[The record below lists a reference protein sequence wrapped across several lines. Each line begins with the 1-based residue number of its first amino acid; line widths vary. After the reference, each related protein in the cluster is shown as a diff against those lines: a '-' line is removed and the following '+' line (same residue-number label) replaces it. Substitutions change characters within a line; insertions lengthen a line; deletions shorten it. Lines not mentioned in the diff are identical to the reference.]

1 MRKILLLTTI
11 MLLSC
16 AGNITTSSDI
26 MGDMPRYLGVAV
38 FDGSYP
44 YSNQASSQFANG
56 LVEMGFLVIEQIHL
70 PQIINEQKRQH
81 SGMVGSQS
89 GHVHPFNTNCV
100 DLQCKSGAIAEVG
113 RMYGVSGLFVG
124 SVQTVF
130 TSHYLDTYLNIRLID
145 VETGKTLWSVNAK
158 EPRYFT
164 LTYDLSTSVYHTTK
178 QALSHFKED
187 IRRAK

>member
-1 MRKILLLTTI
+1 MRKILLLSTI

-70 PQIINEQKRQH
+70 PQILNEQKLQG
-81 SGMVGSQS
+81 SGVVNQNSISEIG
-89 GHVHPFNTNCV
+89 N
-100 DLQCKSGAIAEVG
+100 I
-113 RMYGVSGLFVG
+113 YGVSGLFVG

-145 VETGKTLWSVNAK
+145 VKTGQTIWSVNAK

-164 LTYDLSTSVYHTTK
+164 LTYDLSTSVYHTTN

-187 IRRAK
+187 IGRAK

>member
-11 MLLSC
+11 MFLSC
-16 AGNITTSSDI
+16 AGNMTTSSDI

-70 PQIINEQKRQH
+70 PQILNEQKLQG
-81 SGMVGSQS
+81 SGVVNQNS
-89 GHVHPFNTNCV
+89 
-100 DLQCKSGAIAEVG
+100 IAEIG
-113 RMYGVSGLFVG
+113 NIYGVSGLFVG

-145 VETGKTLWSVNAK
+145 VKTGQTLWSVNAK

-178 QALSHFKED
+178 QALSHFKDD
-187 IRRAK
+187 IGRVK

>member
-16 AGNITTSSDI
+16 AGNLTTSSDI

-44 YSNQASSQFANG
+44 YGIQASSQFAHG
-56 LVEMGFLVIEQIHL
+56 LMEMGLQVIEHINL
-70 PQIINEQKRQH
+70 PMNPDDITKVSN
-81 SGMVGSQS
+81 V
-89 GHVHPFNTNCV
+89 
-100 DLQCKSGAIAEVG
+100 
-113 RMYGVSGLFVG
+113 YGVSGLFVG
-124 SVQTVF
+124 SIKTVF
-130 TSHYLDTYLNIRLID
+130 TPQYLDTYLYIRLID
-145 VETGKTLWSVNAK
+145 METGKTIWSVSAK

-164 LTYDLSTSVYHTTK
+164 LTYDLSKSVYHTTNK
-178 QALSHFKED
+178 ALRHFKDD

>member
-16 AGNITTSSDI
+16 AGNMTTSSDI

-70 PQIINEQKRQH
+70 PQILNEQKLQG
-81 SGMVGSQS
+81 SGVVNQS
-89 GHVHPFNTNCV
+89 
-100 DLQCKSGAIAEVG
+100 SIAEIG
-113 RMYGVSGLFVG
+113 NIYGVSGLFVG

-145 VETGKTLWSVNAK
+145 VKTGQTLWSVNAK

>member
-1 MRKILLLTTI
+1 MRTILLLTTI

-16 AGNITTSSDI
+16 AGNMTTSSDI

-70 PQIINEQKRQH
+70 PQILNEQKLQG
-81 SGMVGSQS
+81 SGVVNQNS
-89 GHVHPFNTNCV
+89 
-100 DLQCKSGAIAEVG
+100 IAEIG
-113 RMYGVSGLFVG
+113 NIYGVSGLFVG

-145 VETGKTLWSVNAK
+145 VKTGQTLWSVNAK

-178 QALSHFKED
+178 QALRHFKD
-187 IRRAK
+187 SIGRAK

>member
-1 MRKILLLTTI
+1 MRTILLLTTI

-16 AGNITTSSDI
+16 AGNMTTSSDM

-56 LVEMGFLVIEQIHL
+56 LVEMGYLVIEQIHL
-70 PQIINEQKRQH
+70 PQILSEQKLQG
-81 SGMVGSQS
+81 SGVVNQNSISEIG
-89 GHVHPFNTNCV
+89 N
-100 DLQCKSGAIAEVG
+100 I
-113 RMYGVSGLFVG
+113 YGVSGLFVG

-158 EPRYFT
+158 EPRHFT
-164 LTYDLSTSVYHTTK
+164 LTYDLSTSVYHTTN
-178 QALSHFKED
+178 QALRHFKED
-187 IRRAK
+187 VRRAK

>member
-1 MRKILLLTTI
+1 MRKILLLSTI

-70 PQIINEQKRQH
+70 PQILNEQKLQG
-81 SGMVGSQS
+81 SGVVNQNS
-89 GHVHPFNTNCV
+89 
-100 DLQCKSGAIAEVG
+100 IAEIG
-113 RMYGVSGLFVG
+113 NIYGVSGLFVG

-187 IRRAK
+187 IGRAK

>member
-16 AGNITTSSDI
+16 AGNMTTSSDM

-70 PQIINEQKRQH
+70 PQIINEQKL
-81 SGMVGSQS
+81 QS
-89 GHVHPFNTNCV
+89 
-100 DLQCKSGAIAEVG
+100 SGAVNQSSISDIG
-113 RMYGVSGLFVG
+113 NIYGVSGLFVG

-178 QALSHFKED
+178 QALRHFKDD

>member
-1 MRKILLLTTI
+1 MRKILLLSTI

-70 PQIINEQKRQH
+70 PQILNEQKLQG
-81 SGMVGSQS
+81 SGVVNQNS
-89 GHVHPFNTNCV
+89 
-100 DLQCKSGAIAEVG
+100 IAEIG
-113 RMYGVSGLFVG
+113 NIYGVSGLFVG

-145 VETGKTLWSVNAK
+145 VKTGQTLWSVNAK

-178 QALSHFKED
+178 QALSHFKDD
-187 IRRAK
+187 IGRVK